1 MELMAEITAAAVKS
15 LRERTGAGLMDCKRA
30 LAETGGDEEKAID
43 LLRQRGV
50 AKAAKRSAR
59 AASEGIVVVSR
70 DADSDRISMAMA
82 LSETDFVA
90 RNDEFVAFAGQVV
103 AAAGAAEL
111 STGEVV
117 EGSVLLESVGD
128 LQAALESLRSNM
140 GENIQVGGAVTYVA
154 TPDAPVGSYIH
165 FDNKI
170 GVLVQLEGG
179 EGVADAQEVA
189 DALALHIAA
198 TAPLG
203 ISEDDIAPEVVERER
218 HVLIEQAK
226 DEGKPE
232 HIAEKIVEGRMR
244 KFFEQS
250 ALVWQAFVKDPD
262 VSIREVLERSD
273 PGLKVRRFAR
283 LEVGG

>member
-1 MELMAEITAAAVKS
+1 MAEITASAVKS
-15 LRERTGAGLMDCKRA
+15 LRERTAAGLMDCKRA

-59 AASEGIVVVSR
+59 TASEGTVVVSR
-70 DADSDRISMAMA
+70 DAGSDRVSMAMA

-90 RNDEFVAFAGQVV
+90 RNEEFLAFADQVA
-103 AAAGAAEL
+103 AAAGATDIA
-111 STGEVV
+111 TGEVV
-117 EGSVLLESVGD
+117 DGGALLEGAAE
-128 LQAALESLRSNM
+128 LQNALESLRASM
-140 GENIQVGGAVTYVA
+140 GENIQVGGAATYVA
-154 TPDAPVGSYIH
+154 TPDAPVGSYVH

-170 GVLVQLEGG
+170 GVLVQLEGA

-203 ISEDDIAPEVVERER
+203 ISEDDIAPDVIERER

-226 DEGKPE
+226 EEGKPE
-232 HIAEKIVEGRMR
+232 HIAEKMVEGRMR

-262 VSIREVLERSD
+262 MSIREVLERSD
-273 PGLKVRRFAR
+273 PGLKVQRFAR

>member
-1 MELMAEITAAAVKS
+1 MAEITASAVKS
-15 LRERTGAGLMDCKRA
+15 LRERTAAGLMDCKRA

-59 AASEGIVVVSR
+59 TASEGTVVVLR
-70 DADSDRISMAMA
+70 DAGSDRVSMAMA

-90 RNDEFVAFAGQVV
+90 RNEEFLAFADQVV
-103 AAAGAAEL
+103 AAAGAADIA
-111 STGEVV
+111 TGEVV
-117 EGSVLLESVGD
+117 DGGALLESAAE
-128 LQAALESLRSNM
+128 LQNALESLRASM
-140 GENIQVGGAVTYVA
+140 GENIQVGGAATYVA
-154 TPDAPVGSYIH
+154 TPGAPVGSYVH

-170 GVLVQLEGG
+170 GVLVQLEGA

-203 ISEDDIAPEVVERER
+203 ISEDDIAPDVIERER

-226 DEGKPE
+226 EEGKPE
-232 HIAEKIVEGRMR
+232 HIAEKMVEGRMR

-262 VSIREVLERSD
+262 MSIRDVLERSD
-273 PGLKVRRFAR
+273 PGLKVLRFAR

>member
-50 AKAAKRSAR
+50 SKAAKRSGRTAT
-59 AASEGIVVVSR
+59 EGIVVVSH
-70 DADSDRISMAMA
+70 DADRVSMAMA

-90 RNDEFVAFAGQVV
+90 RNEEFVAFANAVV
-103 AAAGAAEL
+103 ASLGTTGL
-111 STGEVV
+111 PTGEVV
-117 EGSVLLESVGD
+117 DGSVLLESVGD
-128 LQAALESLRSNM
+128 LQSELENLRSSM

-154 TPDAPVGSYIH
+154 SPDAVVGSYVH

-170 GVLVQLEGG
+170 GVLVQLEGAD
-179 EGVADAQEVA
+179 GVADAQDAA
-189 DALALHIAA
+189 DSVALHIAA

-203 ISEDDIAPEVVERER
+203 ISEDDIDPEVIERER

-226 DEGKPE
+226 EEGKPE
-232 HIAEKIVEGRMR
+232 QIAEKIVEGRMR

-250 ALVWQAFVKDPD
+250 ALLWQAFVKDPD

-273 PGLKVRRFAR
+273 AGLKIARFAR